1 MKTSIFKNASIFI
14 ACMTAILFAAT
25 AAWAHRVIVFG
36 YVEGDTVYTESKFSG
51 GKKAQNSQITV
62 YDSQGKK
69 VAEGRTDQNGAF
81 AFKPP
86 RPMELKI
93 VLDSGAGH
101 RAEWVIPKSDFGTVA
116 ADDASVEKTPPSPTI
131 AQTPAETAAPGL
143 TADEIRAVVADELE
157 KKIKPI
163 RQMLLENQTKGPSL
177 HDILGGVGYIF
188 GLMGVAAYFYSKKS
202 KNDQSR

>member
-1 MKTSIFKNASIFI
+1 MKISLFKNSSIFTL
-14 ACMTAILFAAT
+14 CLTAILFAAG

-62 YDSQGKK
+62 YDSDGNK
-69 VAEGRTDQNGAF
+69 VTEGRTDEKGEF

-86 RPMELKI
+86 HPSKLKI
-93 VLDSGAGH
+93 VLDTGAGH

-116 ADDASVEKTPPSPTI
+116 ADEASVEKTPPSPSP
-131 AQTPAETAAPGL
+131 AVSRTPIDKAAPGL

-163 RQMLLENQTKGPSL
+163 RQMLVESHDKGPSL
-177 HDILGGVGYIF
+177 RDILGGVGYIF
-188 GLMGVAAYFYSKKS
+188 GLMGIAAYFYSQKS
-202 KNDQSR
+202 KND